1 MTRTSQ
7 GKGAAPDLA
16 ASIRDLARACAL
28 IVSDPE
34 IMGGLPVF
42 RGTRVPVHMITEL
55 LAQGS
60 TPGDLPESYPRLTPE
75 MIRLAPIYAAAFPLQ
90 DRRRDQSWQGR
101 KPVFQA
107 RRRLDTVAVSRD
119 I

>member
-1 MTRTSQ
+1 MTRTSK

-28 IVSDPE
+28 IVSDPQ

-42 RGTRVPVHMITEL
+42 RGTRVPVHMIAEL
-55 LAQGS
+55 LAQEF
-60 TPGDLPESYPRLTPE
+60 TPGDLLESYPRLTPE
-75 MIRLAPIYAAAFPLQ
+75 MIRLAPIYAAAFPLRG
-90 DRRRDQSWQGR
+90 RRRNQSWRGR
-101 KPVFQA
+101 KPVCQA
-107 RRRLDTVAVSRD
+107 RRKLDTIVVSRD